1 MGPESGG
8 GSLRI
13 LGERVLHEQAWTL
26 LKEKHYLNTRGK
38 EGRWTYIERRERRE
52 AAVVV
57 AKTERSGLLVL
68 IEQFRIPFETEVLEF
83 PAGLIDSGETPAQAA
98 ERELAEETGY
108 TGKVIQ
114 VGPGVSSTAGLSTE
128 IVHMVYMLVGERPS
142 VVPRHEGSE
151 RIRVFTL
158 PPEDIGDFLA
168 DCERRKCILDAKL
181 YTYLREHLQGDRP

>member
-1 MGPESGG
+1 M
-8 GSLRI
+8 RI

-26 LKEKHYLNTRGK
+26 LKEKHYLDTRGQ

-57 AKTERSGLLVL
+57 ATTERSGSLVL
-68 IEQFRIPFETEVLEF
+68 IEQFRIPFAAEVLEF
-83 PAGLIDSGETPAQAA
+83 PAGLIDPGESPEQAA

-108 TGKVIQ
+108 TGKVVQI
-114 VGPGVSSTAGLSTE
+114 GPGVSSTAGLSTE
-128 IVHMVYMLVGERPS
+128 IIHMVYMLVAEQPG

-158 PPEDIGDFLA
+158 PPEDIGSFLGE
-168 DCERRKCILDAKL
+168 CERDKRILDAKL